1 MSYVAMYQK
10 FRLIRE
16 RNQLELQQIG
26 YSTKLAR
33 IEKNITKKEKYY
45 TGLFEKLRQQATN
58 FKNQA
63 KIGMQGMFG
72 LGQGSVNPLN
82 YTGTNGFVLQRM
94 AQYVTSGQ
102 MPKYENNKPVDGQY
116 WEPTSD
122 PNSIL
127 GLYMQY
133 GINIPQAVD
142 SDGKG
147 ITDTITVGDKE
158 KTVPVYLGELSFEE
172 KQYYD
177 MAYRQAQND
186 YQQAQMMMNLAT
198 TNYETNVSIWL
209 EAQEAQLQ
217 AEQDSVIGALQYEQA
232 IMEIDN
238 TYCEQR
244 LKRIE
249 QEIQSY
255 DKLIDDR
262 TEKNVPKFGLG

>member
-16 RNQLELQQIG
+16 RNQLELQQVG
-26 YSTKLAR
+26 YTTKLAR
-33 IEKNITKKEKYY
+33 IEKNISRKEKYY
-45 TGLFEKLRQQATN
+45 QGLFTKLEQQATN

-63 KIGMQGMFG
+63 KIGIQNMFG

-82 YTGTNGFVLQRM
+82 YSGTNAFVLQKM
-94 AQYVTSGQ
+94 AQYITSGQ
-102 MPKYENNKPVDGQY
+102 IPKYENNKPVEGEY

-127 GLYMQY
+127 GLYQQY
-133 GINIPQAVD
+133 GMSIPQAVD
-142 SDGKG
+142 SDGNG
-147 ITDTITVGDKE
+147 ITETITVGDKE
-158 KTVPVYLGELSFEE
+158 KTVPVYLGELSYEE

-186 YQQAQMMMNLAT
+186 YQQAQMMMNQAT
-198 TNYETNVSIWL
+198 TNYDTNVSIWL
-209 EAQEAQLQ
+209 EAQQAQLQ
-217 AEQDSVIGALQYEQA
+217 AEQDSVLGALEYEQT

-244 LKRIE
+244 LKRIN
-249 QEIQSY
+249 QEIESY

-262 TEKNVPKFGLG
+262 NEKNTPKFGL

>member
-82 YTGTNGFVLQRM
+82 YTGTNGFVINSLGSILS
-94 AQYVTSGQ
+94 SGQ
-102 MPKYENNKPVDGQY
+102 MPLFDKDNNWKRVDGSTFTLSQDKLQLALQY
-116 WEPTSD
+116 
-122 PNSIL
+122 
-127 GLYMQY
+127 YQQY
-133 GINIPQAVD
+133 GGLQPVRENGNIKYQE
-142 SDGKG
+142 DGK
-147 ITDTITVGDKE
+147 T
-158 KTVPVYLGELSFEE
+158 PVYEGDFTAEE
-172 KQYYD
+172 AYHIQ
-177 MAYRQAQND
+177 MAFSQAQNN
-186 YQQAQMMMNLAT
+186 YQYAQMMMNQAT
-198 TNYETNVSIWL
+198 TAYDTNVSIWL

-244 LKRIE
+244 LKRID

>member
-1 MSYVAMYQK
+1 MYQK

-33 IEKNITKKEKYY
+33 IEKNITRKEKYY
-45 TGLFEKLRQQATN
+45 QGLFTKLEQQATN

-63 KIGMQGMFG
+63 KIGIQNMFG

-82 YTGTNGFVLQRM
+82 YAGTNGGIMNIMYHMLQNGVPAYDENAKKFDESSKHEFSKDPTEALQIW
-94 AQYVTSGQ
+94 AQYG
-102 MPKYENNKPVDGQY
+102 D
-116 WEPTSD
+116 
-122 PNSIL
+122 
-127 GLYMQY
+127 
-133 GINIPQAVD
+133 IPQAREA
-142 SDGKG
+142 DG
-147 ITDTITVGDKE
+147 TLLWADDE
-158 KTVPVYLGELSFEE
+158 KKTPVYMGDYTATDVLVL
-172 KQYYD
+172 K
-177 MAYRQAQND
+177 AV
-186 YQQAQMMMNLAT
+186 YQQANARFQQNQMMASNAT
-198 TNYETNVSIWL
+198 TAYDTNVSIWL
-209 EAQEAQLQ
+209 EAQQAQLQ
-217 AEQDSVIGALQYEQA
+217 AEQDSVIGALQYEQT
-232 IMEIDN
+232 IMGIDN